1 MVLHMMK
8 RIMTPRAAAVAFAAS
23 ALVATPA
30 LADPGKGSKHTHNK
44 PLINGALQVDIG
56 DGLSLT
62 LANGGWDH
70 GYYGHRGQ
78 RHYGNQDRRRLKQ
91 LRREAIRACK
101 RAVRYEARDRG
112 FRRVF
117 LDDVERVRQIGPRGF
132 VVRAEFEFE
141 GRRRDFERDVTCT
154 VRRGRVV
161 DIDNLPRG
169 RGNRHRGYGNNNYG
183 YNNHGY
189 NDYGYHNNEHLRG
202 GKSKKKAY

>member
-1 MVLHMMK
+1 MLLMMK

-30 LADPGKGSKHTHNK
+30 LADPSHGKKHNHDQRHVS
-44 PLINGALQVDIG
+44 GALQVDIG
-56 DGLSLT
+56 NGLSVT

-70 GYYGHRGQ
+70 GYYGQRGS
-78 RHYGNQDRRRLKQ
+78 RHYGYQDRRRLKE

-101 RAVRYEARDRG
+101 RAVRYESRNRG
-112 FRRVF
+112 FRRVY

-161 DIDNLPRG
+161 DISNLPRS
-169 RGNRHRGYGNNNYG
+169 RGNRNRGYG
-183 YNNHGY
+183 YNNYGHNG
-189 NDYGYHNNEHLRG
+189 YGYYGNDHLKG
-202 GKSKKKAY
+202 GNSKKSGY